1 MPYITIEEEVWVDLD
16 DFETEDL
23 VEELKTR
30 KTSLPSTIQ
39 SANAVDL
46 VGEIYIAKH
55 VRNQNYDHL
64 VDELI
69 YTVLGKIV

>member
-1 MPYITIEEEVWVDLD
+1 MPYINTEAEVWVDLD

-23 VEELKTR
+23 VEELRTR
-30 KTSLPSTIQ
+30 KASLPAHID

-46 VGEIYIAKH
+46 VNEIYMAKH
-55 VRNQNYDHL
+55 VHRRDYDRL

-69 YTVLGKIV
+69 YSVLGKIV

>member
-1 MPYITIEEEVWVDLD
+1 MPYVTIEEEVWVDLD

-55 VRNQNYDHL
+55 VRNQDYDRL

-69 YTVLGKIV
+69 YSVLGKIV

>member
-1 MPYITIEEEVWVDLD
+1 MPYITVDAEAWVDLD

-23 VEELKTR
+23 IEELKLR
-30 KTSLPSTIQ
+30 KASLPSSVQ

-46 VGEIYIAKH
+46 VNEIYLSKH
-55 VRNQNYDHL
+55 VHKRDYDRL

-69 YTVLGKIV
+69 YSVLGKIV

>member
-1 MPYITIEEEVWVDLD
+1 MPYVTAEAEVWIDLH

-23 VEELKTR
+23 VDELKSR
-30 KTSLPSTIQ
+30 KASMPAHVD

-46 VGEIYIAKH
+46 VNEIYIAKH
-55 VRNQNYDHL
+55 VRQQDYDRL

-69 YTVLGKIV
+69 YSVLGKIV

>member
-1 MPYITIEEEVWVDLD
+1 MPYVTAEAEVWIDLE

-30 KTSLPSTIQ
+30 KASLPSAVQ
-39 SANAVDL
+39 SANALDL
-46 VGEIYIAKH
+46 VNEIYLAKH
-55 VRNQNYDHL
+55 VHQRDYDRL

-69 YTVLGKIV
+69 YSVLGKIV